1 MGGPG
6 AWPRFWLLPA
16 FISSWVSLFISATDA
31 AAAADSSDDDND
43 VTAILCW
50 LQTPASSAFQ
60 YGMNII
66 DSRE

>member
-31 AAAADSSDDDND
+31 AAADSSDDDND

-60 YGMNII
+60 YEMNII